1 MDKCC
6 GTCTYYKAGF
16 CVVTMYSNGIKI
28 EKQKVLESN
37 FCHLW
42 EQKETEEK

>member
-6 GTCTYYKAGF
+6 GTCKYYKDGF
-16 CVVTMYSNGIKI
+16 CTVPLFINGNKI
-28 EKQKVLESN
+28 EKQKVLETN

-42 EQKETEEK
+42 EQKETEQK